1 MSLAWLEGAER
12 EGRLRPLDRHF
23 ALQLLALAERVDG
36 TAGLAHPRSSPPAGD
51 GRTAL
56 ALAAALVSRTT
67 GEGHVCLDLC
77 AAAGRA
83 PFGDS
88 VPGLQAP
95 ELEQWRE
102 ALRASGVVGA
112 PGESAPLVLDSRD
125 RLYLARYWHFEHDLA
140 AALRERASGWAA
152 GVDRVR
158 LAADLRRLFPARDG
172 VLGRADEIDWQ
183 AVAAAL
189 AVLRRLT
196 VISGGPGTGK
206 TRTVAAVLALLASQA
221 MGGASAGARAGAE
234 AGAGAVGRQPRVA
247 LAAPT
252 GKAAARLAESVRRA
266 REDLPLSQTERSA
279 LPEEA
284 TTLHR
289 LLGARPGRPGFR
301 HDAGSP
307 LHLDLLVVDEA
318 SMVDLP
324 LLARTVAALPA
335 RARLVLL
342 GDRDQLASVEA
353 GAVLGDVCGRGVHP
367 GYSPELAQTLGEV
380 LGVGAGQLPSSAD
393 PGRPAVADALVFLR
407 RSYRFGRD
415 SGIGAL
421 AARVNAGDTAGV
433 LALLKAARARDPLEA
448 DGLRHRTLEEGERV
462 AQVERLVVPRLR
474 AVLEASGPAEALA
487 ALGSFRVLC
496 ALREGPWGVAAFNEL
511 VERALRR
518 AGLVLRDRDAYRGR
532 PVMVTRNDYATGLFN
547 GDVGVFWP
555 DAGAGGALRVFFP
568 AAGGGLRA
576 LLPTRLPAHETV
588 YAMTVHKSQGSELDE
603 VLLVLP
609 DRLSPVLTR
618 ELLYT
623 AVTRARASVE
633 IWGPEA
639 TVAAAVAAR
648 VERTSGLRDALWSDA
663 PPA

>member
-324 LLARTVAALPA
+324 LLARTVAALPGE
-335 RARLVLL
+335 ARLVLL

-353 GAVLGDVCGRGVHP
+353 GAVLGDVCGRGGHP
-367 GYSPELAQTLGEV
+367 GYSPELAQTLAEV
-380 LGVGAGQLPSSAD
+380 LGVGAGQVPSSAA
-393 PGRPAVADALVFLR
+393 PGRPVADALIFLR
-407 RSYRFGRD
+407 RSYRFGPE

-433 LALLKAARARDPLEA
+433 LALLSAVRAQDGREPP
-448 DGLRHRTLEEGERV
+448 GLRHRTVGEGERA
-462 AQVERLVVPRLR
+462 AQVERLVVPRLH
-474 AVLEASGPAEALA
+474 AVLEAPGPSEALA
-487 ALGSFRVLC
+487 TLGSFRVLC
-496 ALREGPWGVAAFNEL
+496 ALREGPWGVGTFNEL

-518 AGLVLRDRDAYRGR
+518 AGLVPRDREAYRGR

-555 DAGAGGALRVFFP
+555 DTAAGGALRVFFP
-568 AAGGGLRA
+568 APGGGLRA
-576 LLPTRLPAHETV
+576 LLPARLPAHETV
-588 YAMTVHKSQGSELDE
+588 YAMTVHKSQGSEFDE

-609 DRLSPVLTR
+609 ERVSPVLTR

-623 AVTRARASVE
+623 AVTRARAGVE

-639 TVAAAVAAR
+639 TVAAAVGAR
-648 VERTSGLRDALWSDA
+648 VERASGLRDALWGDA

>member
-158 LAADLRRLFPARDG
+158 LAADLRRLFPARAEGQVDG
-172 VLGRADEIDWQ
+172 Q

-206 TRTVAAVLALLASQA
+206 TRTVAAILALAAGQA
-221 MGGASAGARAGAE
+221 AGRP
-234 AGAGAVGRQPRVA
+234 PRVA

-266 REDLPLSQTERSA
+266 KQDLPLSEAERAA

-324 LLARTVAALPA
+324 LLARTVAALPGE
-335 RARLVLL
+335 ARLVLL

-353 GAVLGDVCGRGVHP
+353 GAVLGDVCGRGGHP
-367 GYSPELAQTLGEV
+367 GYSPELAQTLAEV
-380 LGVGAGQLPSSAD
+380 LGVGAGQVPSSAA
-393 PGRPAVADALVFLR
+393 PGRPVADALIFLR
-407 RSYRFGRD
+407 RSYRFGPE

-433 LALLKAARARDPLEA
+433 LALLSAVRAQDGREPP
-448 DGLRHRTLEEGERV
+448 GLRHRTVGEGERA

-474 AVLEASGPAEALA
+474 GVLEAPGPAEALA
-487 ALGSFRVLC
+487 TLGSFRVLC
-496 ALREGPWGVAAFNEL
+496 ALREGPWGVGAFNEL

-518 AGLVLRDRDAYRGR
+518 AGLVPRDREAYRGR

-555 DAGAGGALRVFFP
+555 DTAAGGALRVFFP
-568 AAGGGLRA
+568 APGGGLRA
-576 LLPTRLPAHETV
+576 LLPARLPAHETV
-588 YAMTVHKSQGSELDE
+588 YAMTVHKSQGSEFDE

-609 DRLSPVLTR
+609 ERVSPVLTR

-623 AVTRARASVE
+623 AVTRARAGVE

-639 TVAAAVAAR
+639 TVAAAVGAR
-648 VERTSGLRDALWSDA
+648 VERASGLRDALWGDA
-663 PPA
+663 PAA

>member
-1 MSLAWLEGAER
+1 MTLAWLDEAER
-12 EGRLRPLDRHF
+12 AGRLRPLDQHF
-23 ALQLLALAERVDG
+23 ALQLLALAERVEG
-36 TAGLAHPRSSPPAGD
+36 AAGLARPRSSPLAGG
-51 GRTAL
+51 GRAAL

-88 VPGLQAP
+88 VPGLRAP
-95 ELEQWRE
+95 ELREWRE
-102 ALRASGVVGA
+102 ALGASGVVGA
-112 PGESAPLVLDSRD
+112 SGESTPLVLDGRD
-125 RLYLARYWHFEHDLA
+125 RLYLARYWRFEHDLA

-152 GVDRVR
+152 GVDRAR
-158 LAADLRRLFPARDG
+158 LAADLRRLFPARAEGQVDG
-172 VLGRADEIDWQ
+172 Q

-206 TRTVAAVLALLASQA
+206 TRTVAAILALAAGQA
-221 MGGASAGARAGAE
+221 AGRP
-234 AGAGAVGRQPRVA
+234 PRVA

-266 REDLPLSQTERSA
+266 KQDLPLSQAERAA

-324 LLARTVAALPA
+324 LLARTVAALPGE
-335 RARLVLL
+335 ARLVLL

-353 GAVLGDVCGRGVHP
+353 GAVLGDVCGRGGHP
-367 GYSPELAQTLGEV
+367 GYSPELAQTLAEV
-380 LGVGAGQLPSSAD
+380 LGVGAGQVPSSAA
-393 PGRPAVADALVFLR
+393 PGRPVADALIFLR
-407 RSYRFGRD
+407 RSYRFGPE

-433 LALLKAARARDPLEA
+433 LALLSAVRAQDGREPP
-448 DGLRHRTLEEGERV
+448 GLRHRTVGEGERA

-474 AVLEASGPAEALA
+474 GVLEAPGPAEALA
-487 ALGSFRVLC
+487 TLGSFRVLC
-496 ALREGPWGVAAFNEL
+496 ALREGPWGVGAFNEL

-518 AGLVLRDRDAYRGR
+518 AGLVPRDREAYRGR

-555 DAGAGGALRVFFP
+555 DTAAGGALRVFFP
-568 AAGGGLRA
+568 APGGGLRA
-576 LLPTRLPAHETV
+576 LLPARLPAHETV
-588 YAMTVHKSQGSELDE
+588 YAMTVHKSQGSEFDE

-609 DRLSPVLTR
+609 ERVSPVLTR

-623 AVTRARASVE
+623 AVTRARAGVE

-639 TVAAAVAAR
+639 TVAAAVGAR
-648 VERTSGLRDALWSDA
+648 VERASGLRDALWGDA
-663 PPA
+663 PAA

>member
-1 MSLAWLEGAER
+1 MTLAWLEDAER
-12 EGRLRPLDRHF
+12 AGRLRPLDRHF
-23 ALQLLALAERVDG
+23 ALQLLALAERVEEG
-36 TAGLAHPRSSPPAGD
+36 AGRTGPRALPLSGE

-67 GEGHVCLDLC
+67 GEGHVCLDLG
-77 AAAGRA
+77 AVAGRA

-88 VPGLQAP
+88 VPGLRAP
-95 ELEQWRE
+95 ELQDWRE
-102 ALRASGVVGA
+102 ALGASGVVGA
-112 PGESAPLVLDSRD
+112 SSKGTPLVLDVRD
-125 RLYLARYWHFEHDLA
+125 RLYLARYWRFEHDLA
-140 AALRERASGWAA
+140 VALRERAVGWAP
-152 GVDRVR
+152 GVDRAR
-158 LAADLRRLFPARDG
+158 LAADLRRLFPAHVEG
-172 VLGRADEIDWQ
+172 EIDGQ

-206 TRTVAAVLALLASQA
+206 TRTVAAILALLAAQ
-221 MGGASAGARAGAE
+221 
-234 AGAGAVGRQPRVA
+234 AVGRPPRVA

-266 REDLPLSQTERSA
+266 KQDLPLSETERAA

-289 LLGARPGRPGFR
+289 FLGVRPGRPGFR

-324 LLARTVAALPA
+324 LLARTVAALPSD
-335 RARLVLL
+335 ARLVLL

-353 GAVLGDVCGRGVHP
+353 GAVLGDVCGRGGHP
-367 GYSPELAQTLGEV
+367 GYSPELGEILGEV
-380 LGVGAGQLPSSAD
+380 LGVGAGQVPLSAA
-393 PGRPAVADALVFLR
+393 PGHPVADALIFLR
-407 RSYRFGRD
+407 RSYRFGPE

-421 AARVNAGDTAGV
+421 AARVNAGDTSGV
-433 LALLKAARARDPLEA
+433 LELLWAARTQDGLESSGESS
-448 DGLRHRTLEEGERV
+448 GLRHRTVGEGERA
-462 AQVERLVVPRLR
+462 AQLERLVVPRLR
-474 AVLEASGPAEALA
+474 AVLDAPGPAEALA
-487 ALGSFRVLC
+487 TLGSFRVLC
-496 ALREGPWGVAAFNEL
+496 ALREGPWGVGAFNEL

-518 AGLVLRDRDAYRGR
+518 AGLVPREQEAYRGC

-555 DAGAGGALRVFFP
+555 DTAAGGALRVFFP
-568 AAGGGLRA
+568 APRGGGLRA
-576 LLPTRLPAHETV
+576 LLPARLPAHETV
-588 YAMTVHKSQGSELDE
+588 YAMTVHKSQGSEFDQ

-609 DRLSPVLTR
+609 ERVSPVLTR

-623 AVTRARASVE
+623 ALTRARVGVE
-633 IWGPEA
+633 IWGSEA
-639 TVAAAVAAR
+639 TVAAAVGAR
-648 VERTSGLRDALWSDA
+648 VERASGLRDALWGDA
-663 PPA
+663 PGA